1 MNIEAALLIKQ
12 NTVKENKQ
20 RLKVLLVSEGFVF
33 CYVMYLFLMVFP
45 LNYEL
50 GERKENNLSVKFK
63 LLINKTDMF
72 EAALPCLGKKK
83 ELLHNTLENHK
94 SVHIHNPCCHQL
106 EPCPSCG
113 HSPACCTPAI
123 TEPGQDQLRG
133 SPNVR
138 LPLLPQL
145 WPLWVRDRT
154 VQT

>member
-83 ELLHNTLENHK
+83 RATTQHT
-94 SVHIHNPCCHQL
+94 
-106 EPCPSCG
+106 
-113 HSPACCTPAI
+113 
-123 TEPGQDQLRG
+123 
-133 SPNVR
+133 
-138 LPLLPQL
+138 
-145 WPLWVRDRT
+145 
-154 VQT
+154 